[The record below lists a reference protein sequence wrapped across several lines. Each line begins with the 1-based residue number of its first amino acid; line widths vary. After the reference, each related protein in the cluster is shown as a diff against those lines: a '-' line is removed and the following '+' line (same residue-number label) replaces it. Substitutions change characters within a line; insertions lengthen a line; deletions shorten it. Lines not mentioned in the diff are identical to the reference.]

1 LAHHRRR
8 LDGDFWIGDAPEQSD
23 DKKAPRMG
31 AMSPTG
37 DLSLS
42 KEIAEGMELLA
53 KIYKSGNQI
62 IVRTINSNLAAFS

>member
-1 LAHHRRR
+1 
-8 LDGDFWIGDAPEQSD
+8 
-23 DKKAPRMG
+23 MG